1 MSRALTPM
9 KVVFDC
15 MVFLQ
20 ATAAEESP
28 AANALDL
35 LDTGEIKLYVSGPI
49 LEEVRNVLSREEV
62 RAALPQITDVRIEA
76 LFRRLNKKAFL
87 ARRVPRA
94 FEFSRDTSDEP
105 YLNLAIA
112 INAAFL
118 VSRDRD
124 LLDLMTG
131 HDSESKQFRRRFR
144 FLKVI
149 TPDDFLKEVERA
161 RDMSGQRI
169 K

>member
-15 MVFLQ
+15 IVFLQ
-20 ATAAEESP
+20 ATANEESS

-35 LDTGEIKLYVSGPI
+35 LDTGEIKLYVSEHI
-49 LEEVRNVLSREEV
+49 LEEVRNVLGREEV

-76 LFRRLNKKAFL
+76 LFRRLNKKAIL
-87 ARRVPRA
+87 ARRVPRV

-124 LLDLMTG
+124 LLDLKT
-131 HDSESKQFRRRFR
+131 DSESKQFRRRFR